1 MRTIRAYH
9 RLAGTLASAAVL
21 AIGLGACGTAIST
34 GKYKGESKAVVQ
46 RIADFQT
53 DVTASEE
60 KKLCANDLAHAVQAR
75 LQAAGGDC
83 VQALKKQ
90 LGAIQNFELTV
101 KSIAVRGASATARVS
116 STWSGKQRT
125 STMRLVKEGGAWKI
139 AALQ

>member
-1 MRTIRAYH
+1 MRTKRPKRVVALI
-9 RLAGTLASAAVL
+9 LAPAL
-21 AIGLGACGTAIST
+21 AIGLGACGTAVST
-34 GKYKGESKAVVQ
+34 GHYKGESKAVVQ
-46 RIADFQT
+46 RISDFQT

-60 KKLCANDLAHAVQAR
+60 KKLCANDLARAVQAR
-75 LQAAGGDC
+75 LQAAGSTC
-83 VQALKKQ
+83 VQALKNQ

-101 KSIAVRGASATARVS
+101 KSIAVHGASATARVS

>member
-1 MRTIRAYH
+1 MRTKRAY
-9 RLAGTLASAAVL
+9 RGIGALALVSLLAV
-21 AIGLGACGTAIST
+21 GLSACGTSIST
-34 GKYKGESKAVVQ
+34 GNYKGESKAVVQ
-46 RIADFQT
+46 RISDFQT

-60 KKLCANDLAHAVQAR
+60 KKLCANDLARAVQTR
-75 LQAAGGDC
+75 LQAAGSDC

-101 KSIAVRGASATARVS
+101 KSIAVHGANATARVS

-125 STMRLVKEGGAWKI
+125 STMRLVREGGAWKI

>member
-1 MRTIRAYH
+1 MRTIGASRAVGA
-9 RLAGTLASAAVL
+9 LALALTL

-34 GKYKGESKAVVQ
+34 GSYKGESKAVVQ
-46 RIADFQT
+46 RISDFQT

-60 KKLCANDLAHAVQAR
+60 KKLCENDLARAVQTR
-75 LQAAGGDC
+75 LQAAGSNC

-101 KSIAVRGASATARVS
+101 KSIAVHGTSATARVS

-125 STMRLVKEGGAWKI
+125 STMLLVKEGGAWKI
-139 AALQ
+139 AAL